1 MDTLTNDRAQDNEG
15 YVDMGINV
23 SEGDI
28 DNEWGELDGRG
39 VTDSML

>member
-23 SEGDI
+23 SDEGI
-28 DNEWGELDGRG
+28 LIMNGVNWMVGE
-39 VTDSML
+39 